1 MIGLI
6 IIILSV
12 LALAILLSPMTVSIN
27 SASSGGKIDGFFS
40 FAWIML
46 MLRYKLK
53 DRQTEILILGR
64 QVVRLPHKEKSL
76 KSKDIK
82 KSGSIKKS
90 KKILHLGDI
99 FYLSRPM
106 LRLFRDLI
114 YAFRLKN
121 LNIDITIGFNDPAY
135 TGILTGFLHSIPGY
149 FQGGHTIRWTV
160 DFTKSVLEW
169 NLKAEAAVTP
179 IHILL
184 HMTRFLTSRQVLK
197 TGFQFIR
204 N

>member
-1 MIGLI
+1 
-6 IIILSV
+6 
-12 LALAILLSPMTVSIN
+12 
-27 SASSGGKIDGFFS
+27 
-40 FAWIML
+40 

-53 DRQTEILILGR
+53 DKETEILILGR

-90 KKILHLGDI
+90 KKILHLGD
-99 FYLSRPM
+99 FFNLSRPM

-114 YAFRLKN
+114 YAFKLKN

-135 TGILTGFLHSIPGY
+135 TGILTGFLHSIPV
-149 FQGGHTIRWTV
+149 QAGHSIRWTA

-169 NLKAEAAVTP
+169 NLKAEAAITP

-184 HMTRFLTSRQVLK
+184 HMTRFITNRQVLK
-197 TGFQFIR
+197 LYKSFLS
-204 N
+204 